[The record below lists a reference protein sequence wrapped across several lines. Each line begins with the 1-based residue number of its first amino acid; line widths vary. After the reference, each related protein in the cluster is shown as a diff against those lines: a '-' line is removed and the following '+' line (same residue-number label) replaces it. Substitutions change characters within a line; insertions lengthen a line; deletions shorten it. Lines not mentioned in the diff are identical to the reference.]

1 MTRYGAT
8 MEGAQ
13 GLRKLASDLT
23 GTVTGLEESSSKLE
37 SKIMGLSQL
46 GDFEPQIQDVV
57 MSVTQTQS
65 QGRSSIEE
73 LANKVNELAGAVES
87 VCSL

>member
-13 GLRKLASDLT
+13 SLRKLASDLT
-23 GTVTGLEESSSKLE
+23 STVTGLEESSSKLE
-37 SKIMGLSQL
+37 SKITGLGQL

-57 MSVTQTQS
+57 ASVTQAQS
-65 QGRSSIEE
+65 QGRGSIEE
-73 LANKVNELAGAVES
+73 LAGKVNDLAGAVES
-87 VCSL
+87 DCTL